1 MSDKKT
7 YNEACINE
15 VIQLIKNEE
24 IDLKDFNRIETAV
37 KNHFNYEYD
46 QFEAEWEDVIDYVS
60 YRLDYGERLSLLRE
74 LGIREE
80 EEVEEEFIKSMG
92 INTLDGKYRFELLMK
107 LFKASYSETELES
120 WIKPEILEKIKYVQA
135 DV

>member
-37 KNHFNYEYD
+37 KNHFNHEED

-80 EEVEEEFIKSMG
+80 EEVEE
-92 INTLDGKYRFELLMK
+92 
-107 LFKASYSETELES
+107 
-120 WIKPEILEKIKYVQA
+120 
-135 DV
+135 